1 MYNFIGTLIAIVR
14 KVLTRFYLSMGATFI
29 PAMSMAVSM
38 VLKSLDMGYIE
49 LRKFF
54 LARLLQGRF

>member
-1 MYNFIGTLIAIVR
+1 MVLAIVR

-29 PAMSMAVSM
+29 HAMSMAVSM
-38 VLKSLDMGYIE
+38 VLKSLDELYIE